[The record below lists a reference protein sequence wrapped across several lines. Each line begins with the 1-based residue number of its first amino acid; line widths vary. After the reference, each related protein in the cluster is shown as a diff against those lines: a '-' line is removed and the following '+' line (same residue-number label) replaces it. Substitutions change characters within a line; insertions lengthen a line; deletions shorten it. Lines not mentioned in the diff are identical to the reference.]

1 MIALKI
7 LSQVIPVL
15 NREDRCSQALG
26 WMEIFRVSHLPV
38 VEGDEYLGLLED
50 ETIYAHGN
58 LEDPIASLEIHREST
73 FVYEDTYIYDIVG
86 VASAGMLSVIPV
98 LSRSGKYRGVILP
111 ADILYQVDRLLGAN
125 LPGGIIVL
133 EVNNIDYSLAEIA
146 QIVEYNEAKVVSCC
160 VTGGGDTN
168 KVYVVLKVNTS
179 NLEPILETFNRYQ
192 YSIKITF
199 VNGEEYG
206 EELRE
211 RYGQLM
217 RYMEM

>member
-58 LEDPIASLEIHREST
+58 LEDPIASLEIRREST

-98 LSRSGKYRGVILP
+98 LSRSGKYRGVILL
-111 ADILYQVDRLLGAN
+111 ADILYQVD
-125 LPGGIIVL
+125 
-133 EVNNIDYSLAEIA
+133 
-146 QIVEYNEAKVVSCC
+146 Q
-160 VTGGGDTN
+160 
-168 KVYVVLKVNTS
+168 
-179 NLEPILETFNRYQ
+179 
-192 YSIKITF
+192 F
-199 VNGEEYG
+199 V
-206 EELRE
+206 RC
-211 RYGQLM
+211 
-217 RYMEM
+217 